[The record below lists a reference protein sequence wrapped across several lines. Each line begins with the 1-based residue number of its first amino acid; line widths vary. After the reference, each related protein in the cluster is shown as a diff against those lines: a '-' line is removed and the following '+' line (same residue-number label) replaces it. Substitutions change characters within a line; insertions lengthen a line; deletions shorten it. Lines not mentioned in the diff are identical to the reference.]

1 MFDKMKSP
9 PISLLLFLFS
19 VIAGWADT
27 LTWDYETGWRAGH
40 VMVIDT
46 SKGTI
51 TINDRNNKTTNTVR
65 MKNSENVVAYLRGL
79 LDKVP
84 EKGAGL
90 MCADGEVSKI
100 ALRRAGS
107 TKERVIYEVMPP
119 AAIVYNEGY
128 SAQMELKDA
137 ERFKANIEGFL
148 IRDTLFQLM
157 REYLPTGESRE
168 TNVEQGGAGQPATAP
183 ESKPKGKDQP
193 QPESKSAPR

>member
-1 MFDKMKSP
+1 
-9 PISLLLFLFS
+9 
-19 VIAGWADT
+19 
-27 LTWDYETGWRAGH
+27 
-40 VMVIDT
+40 
-46 SKGTI
+46 
-51 TINDRNNKTTNTVR
+51 

-168 TNVEQGGAGQPATAP
+168 TNVESG
-183 ESKPKGKDQP
+183 
-193 QPESKSAPR
+193 PRD